1 MTFTTNKRMMFMDYL
16 IYSILFLV
24 AAVCILPFF
33 YVISVSLTDP
43 ATYVPF
49 QLRIIPKD
57 FSLDSYKYLLRADS
71 FTNSLKNSVF
81 ITVVGTMISLA
92 ITFSFA
98 FGISKKTLPGRK
110 FFNIFIIITL
120 LFNAGIIPNYIL
132 VKNLHLTNSLWALIL
147 TMMTSAWDVIV
158 VRTFISGI
166 PAELEEAATVEGCN
180 DLQFFAKIVIPLSKP
195 AIASYTLIFAVLYWN
210 VYFYSMLY
218 ISDPLKWTLQVLV
231 KSLIVDSSQDAAGS
245 YGDGKIV
252 PIETIRYAAVVL
264 SMLPILVVYP
274 FLQKYFVSGLTV
286 GAVKG

>member
-1 MTFTTNKRMMFMDYL
+1 MTFTTNKRMTVTDYA
-16 IYSILFLV
+16 IYVILFI
-24 AAVCILPFF
+24 AGAVCILPFL

-43 ATYVPF
+43 GVYVPYR
-49 QLRIIPKD
+49 LVLIPEVL
-57 FSLDSYKYLLRADS
+57 SLESYKYLLRADS
-71 FTNSLKNSVF
+71 FMNSMRNSVF
-81 ITVVGTMISLA
+81 ITIVGTALSLA
-92 ITFSFA
+92 VTFSFA

-132 VKNLHLTNSLWALIL
+132 VQKLGLTNSLWALIL

-158 VRTFISGI
+158 VRTFISAI
-166 PAELEEAATVEGCN
+166 PGEMEEAAMVEGCN
-180 DLQFFAKIVIPLSKP
+180 DLQIFTRIIVPLSKP

-245 YGDGKIV
+245 YGDGKVV

-274 FLQKYFVSGLTV
+274 FLQKYFVSGMTV